1 MTHLLVTAGVGPV
14 EVRRFVASLA
24 GAVVDA
30 CARAGLVVEHTV
42 TIGLSDAP
50 SSVRIAVRGD
60 ASALGGWLGTHAL
73 VDPVRG
79 RGQRRR
85 WYAGVVV
92 VDEPDAAAIVVD
104 PADVEVTATRS
115 GGPGGQHVNTSSS
128 AIRAVHRP
136 TGIAVR
142 VDAERSQHANRRRAL
157 DRLGEALAARAA
169 DAAARSRGAQ
179 RSVHHALVRGA
190 PVRTW
195 RRDADGSLVD
205 AG

>member
-1 MTHLLVTAGVGPV
+1 
-14 EVRRFVASLA
+14 
-24 GAVVDA
+24 
-30 CARAGLVVEHTV
+30 
-42 TIGLSDAP
+42 
-50 SSVRIAVRGD
+50 
-60 ASALGGWLGTHAL
+60 
-73 VDPVRG
+73 
-79 RGQRRR
+79 
-85 WYAGVVV
+85 
-92 VDEPDAAAIVVD
+92 
-104 PADVEVTATRS
+104 
-115 GGPGGQHVNTSSS
+115 
-128 AIRAVHRP
+128 VHRP

-195 RRDADGSLVD
+195 RRGEDGSLVD